1 VRLLLEDA
9 EKTARK
15 QAEQSKALAQEQ
27 CAQLEKASGERLDL
41 AARRI
46 VERIVNS

>member
-1 VRLLLEDA
+1 MRPLEDA
-9 EKTARK
+9 EDRPK